1 MTPTPPDY
9 QHLLTAVK
17 QRVREAQY
25 RALQQVNQ
33 QQIQLYWDLGQLI
46 AERQQEHGWGKGVV
60 ENLASDLQ
68 KEFAGMSGFSVQNL
82 WYMRQFY
89 LEYSTNEILQPVV
102 GEISWA
108 KHLLIMGKC
117 KDPQERL
124 FYILQTRN
132 NNWTKAVVAQQL
144 KAQAYQKTLNAQHN
158 FADTLAS
165 AQLPAATLALKDE
178 YTFGLL
184 ALTPEHSEYELE
196 QALLGNVRR
205 FLIEMGGDFTFI
217 GNQYRLELEG
227 QEYFIDLLLFYRE
240 LQCLVAV
247 ELKITEFQPEYAG
260 KMNFYL
266 SLLNERV
273 KKPHEQP
280 SIGIIICQSKQRTVV
295 EFALRDVNKPIG
307 VATYTL
313 TDTLP
318 AELRP
323 FFPSN
328 DELVRR
334 LDARGRRPANP
345 GGRNALK
352 LLNCKCG
359 AVG

>member
-1 MTPTPPDY
+1 MNPAPPDY
-9 QHLLTAVK
+9 HQLLTAVK
-17 QRVREAQY
+17 LRVREAQY

-33 QQIQLYWDLGQLI
+33 QQMQLYWDLGQLI
-46 AERQQEHGWGKGVV
+46 AERQQQDGWGKSVV
-60 ENLASDLQ
+60 ETLARDLQ
-68 KEFAGMSGFSVQNL
+68 TEFVGMSGFSESNL
-82 WYMRQFY
+82 WRMRSFF
-89 LEYSTNEILQPVV
+89 LEYHQDEFLAQAVREIPWGQN
-102 GEISWA
+102 I
-108 KHLLIMGKC
+108 LILEKC
-117 KDPQERL
+117 KTQAERL
-124 FYILQTRN
+124 FY
-132 NNWTKAVVAQQL
+132 VVQARQNGWSRSTLTQQL
-144 KAQAYQKTLNAQHN
+144 KSRAYENTVLAQQN
-158 FADTLAS
+158 FAATLAP
-165 AQLPAATLALKDE
+165 AQLPAAALALKDE
-178 YTFGLL
+178 YTFGFL

-217 GNQYRLELEG
+217 GNQYRLALDD
-227 QEYFIDLLLFYRE
+227 QEYFIDLLLFHRE

-328 DELVRR
+328 EELVQR
-334 LDARGRRPANP
+334 LDAVAAALQGN
-345 GGRNALK
+345 GGPPR
-352 LLNCKCG
+352 
-359 AVG
+359 

>member
-1 MTPTPPDY
+1 MNPAPTDY
-9 QHLLTAVK
+9 HQLLAAVK
-17 QRVREAQY
+17 RRVREAQY

-33 QQIQLYWDLGQLI
+33 QQMQLYWDLGQLI
-46 AERQQEHGWGKGVV
+46 AERQQQDGWGKSVV
-60 ENLASDLQ
+60 ETLARDLQ
-68 KEFAGMSGFSVQNL
+68 TEFVGMSGFSVQNL

-89 LEYSTNEILQPVV
+89 LEYSTNGILQPLV

-108 KHLLIMGKC
+108 KHILIMSKC
-117 KDPQERL
+117 KDPHERL
-124 FYILQTRN
+124 YYTLQTRN
-132 NNWTKAVVAQQL
+132 SNWTKAVLAQQL
-144 KAQAYQKTLNAQHN
+144 KAQAYQKTITAQHN
-158 FADTLAS
+158 FPTTLTA

-178 YTFGLL
+178 YTFGFL
-184 ALTPEHSEYELE
+184 ALAPEHSEYELE
-196 QALLGNVRR
+196 QALLSNVRR

-217 GNQYRLELEG
+217 GNQFRLEVEG
-227 QEYFIDLLLFYRE
+227 QEYFIDLLLFHRE

-273 KKPHEQP
+273 KKSHEQP

-328 DELVRR
+328 EELVQR
-334 LDARGRRPANP
+334 LDAVTA
-345 GGRNALK
+345 ALRS
-352 LLNCKCG
+352 
-359 AVG
+359 A

>member
-1 MTPTPPDY
+1 MKPTPADY
-9 QHLLTAVK
+9 PQLLTAVK

-33 QQIQLYWDLGQLI
+33 QQIQLYWGLGRLI
-46 AERQQEHGWGKGVV
+46 AERQQQHGWGKSVV
-60 ENLASDLQ
+60 ETLARDLQ
-68 KEFAGMSGFSVQNL
+68 TEFAGMSGFSARNL
-82 WYMRQFY
+82 WYMRDFY
-89 LEYSTNEILQPVV
+89 LEYSGSEILQPLVA
-102 GEISWA
+102 EISWA
-108 KHLLIMGKC
+108 KHLLIISKC

-124 FYILQTRN
+124 FYIVQTRN
-132 NNWTKAVVAQQL
+132 NSWTKAVLEQQL
-144 KAQAYQKTLNAQHN
+144 KVQAYRKTLTAQHN
-158 FADTLAS
+158 FADTMVA

-178 YTFGLL
+178 YTFGFL

-217 GNQYRLELEG
+217 GNQYRLALED
-227 QEYFIDLLLFYRE
+227 QEYFIDLLLFHRE

-247 ELKITEFQPEYAG
+247 ELKITEFRPEYAG

-266 SLLNERV
+266 SLLNEQV

-328 DELVRR
+328 EELARR
-334 LDARGRRPANP
+334 LDAVTAALRG
-345 GGRNALK
+345 
-352 LLNCKCG
+352 
-359 AVG
+359 

>member
-1 MTPTPPDY
+1 MNPTTPDY
-9 QHLLTAVK
+9 HQLLSAVK
-17 QRVREAQY
+17 QRMREAQY

-33 QQIQLYWDLGQLI
+33 QQMQLYWDLGQLI
-46 AERQQEHGWGKGVV
+46 AERQQQHGWGKGVV
-60 ENLASDLQ
+60 ENLARDLQ
-68 KEFAGMSGFSVQNL
+68 TEFVGMSGFSASNL
-82 WYMRQFY
+82 WRMRTLF
-89 LEYSTNEILQPVV
+89 LEYQQDEFLAPMVR
-102 GEISWA
+102 EISWT
-108 KHLLIMGKC
+108 HNVLIFEKC
-117 KDPQERL
+117 KTSAERL
-124 FYILQTRN
+124 FYLTQTRN
-132 NNWTKAVVAQQL
+132 NSWTKVVLTQQI
-144 KAQAYQKTLNAQHN
+144 KSRAYENTVLAQHN
-158 FADTLAS
+158 FADTLPA
-165 AQLPAATLALKDE
+165 AQLPAAILALKDE
-178 YTFGLL
+178 YTFGFL

-196 QALLGNVRR
+196 QTLLGNVRR
-205 FLIEMGGDFTFI
+205 FLIEMGGDFAFI
-217 GNQYRLELEG
+217 GNQYRMELEG
-227 QEYFIDLLLFYRE
+227 QEYFIDLLLFHRE

-273 KKPHEQP
+273 RKPHEQP

-328 DELVRR
+328 EELVRR
-334 LDARGRRPANP
+334 LDAVAAALRG
-345 GGRNALK
+345 
-352 LLNCKCG
+352 
-359 AVG
+359 